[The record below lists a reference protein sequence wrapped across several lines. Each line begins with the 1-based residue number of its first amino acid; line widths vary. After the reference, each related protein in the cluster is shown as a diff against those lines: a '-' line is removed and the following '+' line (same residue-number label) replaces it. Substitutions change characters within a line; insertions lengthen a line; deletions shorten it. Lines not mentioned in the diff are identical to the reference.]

1 MKHLTLIRFLIAA
14 ALSVCMLWPNESK
27 ASINDSLQIT
37 TADTSGF
44 LPLPPLDTLIMWAK
58 IHSPLVHEQDALIAK
73 NTADAHRMK
82 KILLDAVKLN
92 SGVQYGNYGDP
103 TVNKLS
109 TGWQSGVSIQFS
121 LYQLFGFKDM
131 VKVYNGEKSVS
142 MFKKDEVEM
151 DIAELVTQLYNN
163 VQGQKAILKIRSE
176 GNYSAYSHMKMAEKE
191 FNEGSV
197 EVGELS
203 RVTEI
208 YTKAQVD
215 YEQCVN
221 DLKNYYMQLQIIVG
235 VQFDTYKP

>member
-1 MKHLTLIRFLIAA
+1 
-14 ALSVCMLWPNESK
+14 
-27 ASINDSLQIT
+27 
-37 TADTSGF
+37 
-44 LPLPPLDTLIMWAK
+44 
-58 IHSPLVHEQDALIAK
+58 
-73 NTADAHRMK
+73 
-82 KILLDAVKLN
+82 
-92 SGVQYGNYGDP
+92 
-103 TVNKLS
+103 
-109 TGWQSGVSIQFS
+109 
-121 LYQLFGFKDM
+121 M

-221 DLKNYYMQLQIIVG
+221 DLKNYYMKLQIIVG